1 MTKSESME
9 AEVRRRVEA
18 LSQAVRAR
26 NLDAVM
32 SFYTPDNVTLELDP
46 PLRCMG
52 SPNKQRVWREFF
64 DVHRGDIGYDIRDLS
79 VTVQGEV
86 AFVRSRIRVT
96 GTLPSGSQSEMWVR
110 WTACFK
116 RIAGVWQIAHDHV
129 SVPVRVKA
137 PSPVIDTAPAM
148 RFG

>member
-18 LSQAVRAR
+18 WSHAVRAR

-46 PLRCMG
+46 PLRYMG
-52 SPNKQRVWREFF
+52 SPNKRRAWREFF

-79 VTVQGEV
+79 VTAQGDV

-96 GTLPSGSQSEMWVR
+96 GTLPSGNRSEMWVR

-129 SVPVRVKA
+129 SVPVRVRT
-137 PSPVIDTAPAM
+137 PNTVMDTAPAV